1 MAISPLVDNVTS
13 CVSLMCSALP
23 CISTDLPTAAFRRK
37 AFLCKRYPNVI
48 LRKTP
53 RGASDPVSGQIPHHR
68 SCCLSLL
75 SEAPTIAH
83 GQHSLIPIQNT
94 RATQW
99 TISADDAHPCAHR
112 STHNRATAA
121 QSFSQHHRVGAGGT
135 EACTEASGA
144 SPCFPHAHMRSRYM
158 WCPAGHLPRYAGA
171 CGAARCSCRS
181 NFRAYRC
188 RLSSP
193 AGRQRAKVGQS
204 DPLDRAVECILVL
217 FIPVCQISS
226 GRPSNAA
233 STCDQG
239 RLSYFEVG
247 RGGGAHGG

>member
-13 CVSLMCSALP
+13 CELDVLCLALYIDRLANCSVP
-23 CISTDLPTAAFRRK
+23 RK
-37 AFLCKRYPNVI
+37 GIFIQTLSKRYPNVI
-48 LRKTP
+48 QTLSKRYPRKTP

-68 SCCLSLL
+68 SCCRSLL

-158 WCPAGHLPRYAGA
+158 WCPAEHLPRYAGA
-171 CGAARCSCRS
+171 CGAAR
-181 NFRAYRC
+181 
-188 RLSSP
+188 
-193 AGRQRAKVGQS
+193 G
-204 DPLDRAVECILVL
+204 
-217 FIPVCQISS
+217 
-226 GRPSNAA
+226 AA
-233 STCDQG
+233 
-239 RLSYFEVG
+239 VG
-247 RGGGAHGG
+247 RISVRIAAG